1 MIALTGATGTVGR
14 ELVRLLVEQG
24 ERPRVITRDVPVARR
39 LFGGS
44 VDYAYADLDRP
55 DTLPTAL
62 AGAERVFLLTP
73 ATSRQP
79 AREHHLVAA
88 AVTAGVGHIVKASVF
103 RADEASPLLI
113 AQQHGRTE
121 ALIAST
127 RLDWTFLR
135 PVFFMQ
141 YLTGQILNGELVT
154 AAGAGRVGMIDAR
167 DVAAAAAA
175 VLTNPAHGGRV
186 YTLTGPQAVTFDQL
200 AAIVSAVVEA
210 ECVHREVAPE
220 QVRAA
225 MIRSGAERWFASDMA
240 RLHTMLAQGYED
252 LVTHDLSWLTGS
264 PGRDIPSFVEDMLAT
279 PEIDRA
285 AKDQM
290 GSRASSAA

>member
-1 MIALTGATGTVGR
+1 MIAITGASGTVGR
-14 ELVRLLVEQG
+14 ELVRLLVEGG
-24 ERPRVITRDVPVARR
+24 ERPRVISRDVRLARR
-39 LFGGS
+39 VFGDA
-44 VDYAYADLDRP
+44 VDYAQADLDRP
-55 DTLPTAL
+55 DTLPGAL

-103 RADEASPLLI
+103 RADEASPLRI

-141 YLTGQILNGELVT
+141 NLTGQILNGELVT
-154 AAGAGRVGMIDAR
+154 AAAAGRVGMIDAR

-175 VLTNPAHGGRV
+175 VLTNPASGGRV
-186 YTLTGPQAVTFDQL
+186 YTLTGPQATTFDEVADL
-200 AAIVSAVVEA
+200 VSAIGTA
-210 ECVHREVAPE
+210 GCVHRQVTPA
-220 QVRAA
+220 QVRDA
-225 MIRSGAERWFASDMA
+225 MLRSGAERWFASDMA

-252 LVTHDLSWLTGS
+252 LVTQDVSWLTGR
-264 PGRDIPSFVEDMLAT
+264 PGRDLPSFLEDMLAT
-279 PEIDRA
+279 PEIDGATR
-285 AKDQM
+285 DLVGT
-290 GSRASSAA
+290 GSAGTY

>member
-1 MIALTGATGTVGR
+1 MITLTGATGTVGR

-24 ERPRVITRDVPVARR
+24 ERPRVITRDVRGARQV
-39 LFGGS
+39 FSDS
-44 VDYAYADLDRP
+44 VDYAQADLDRP
-55 DTLPTAL
+55 DTLPGAL

-103 RADEASPLLI
+103 RADESSTLRI

-141 YLTGQILNGELVT
+141 NLTGQILNGELLT
-154 AAGAGRVGMIDAR
+154 AAGTGRVGMIDAR

-175 VLTNPAHGGRV
+175 ALTNPASGGRV
-186 YTLTGPQAVTFDQL
+186 YTLTGPRAVTFDEVADL
-200 AAIVSAVVEA
+200 VSATGPTG
-210 ECVHREVAPE
+210 CVHHQVTPA
-220 QVRAA
+220 QVRDA
-225 MIRSGAERWFASDMA
+225 MLRSRAERWFASDMA

-252 LVTHDLSWLTGS
+252 VVTPDVSWLTGR
-264 PGRDIPSFVEDMLAT
+264 PGRDLPAFLEDMLAT
-279 PEIDRA
+279 PEIDGATR
-285 AKDQM
+285 DLV
-290 GSRASSAA
+290 GSGSAGTH

>member
-24 ERPRVITRDVPVARR
+24 ERPTVITRDVPVARR

-44 VDYAYADLDRP
+44 VNYAYADLDRP
-55 DTLPTAL
+55 DTLPGAL

-103 RADEASPLLI
+103 RADEASTLRI

-141 YLTGQILNGELVT
+141 NLTGQILNGELVT

-186 YTLTGPQAVTFDQL
+186 YTLTGPQAVTFDVVADL
-200 AAIVSAVVEA
+200 VSSVGAAG
-210 ECVHREVAPE
+210 CVHRRVAPG
-220 QVRAA
+220 QVRDA
-225 MIRSGAERWFASDMA
+225 MLRSGAERWFASDMA
-240 RLHTMLAQGYED
+240 GLHTMLAQGYED
-252 LVTHDLSWLTGS
+252 LVTPDVSWLTGRS
-264 PGRDIPSFVEDMLAT
+264 GRDLSAFLEDMFTTPGIGGAT
-279 PEIDRA
+279 RDLVGSGA
-285 AKDQM
+285 AA
-290 GSRASSAA
+290 GS